1 MNGSALRGDRAVRA
15 GLKVAFLVIALL
27 YRSVFSNAQVD
38 RVPRELIEQRI
49 EDATEQ
55 LGEDPDVD
63 LTNLFEILVDRYMDP
78 IDLNHTNMKELTEL
92 LLLTDVQVSALLQ
105 HIRRNGKL
113 LSIYELQTI
122 NGWDARTIEMVRPFI
137 TVRENPLASSANL
150 KLMLQRGTHEII
162 VRSQLNIEQRRGNM
176 DRENIFGRN
185 YYFPNGEPLPNFDD
199 PAVRDSLREN
209 NKVYLGSPVKLYTR
223 YRFRYRQNISA
234 GITTEKDE
242 GEEFF
247 RGSQP
252 QGFDFHSAHVFF
264 RDMGRLKALAIGD
277 YQAQFGQ
284 GLTFWNG
291 LAFGNKSNFTMNV
304 RRNGIGLAPYTSVN
318 ENLFMRGV
326 AATYAVTK
334 NVDFTGFYS
343 NKNIDANVTS
353 VPAGS
358 DTTDA
363 IDPEVSFSSFQEDGL
378 HRTNLELERR
388 RAISERI
395 IGGHMR
401 YIRPGFNVGATMAHV
416 EFGGELRRNLQ
427 PYNQFEFNGRSMTT
441 TGLDWNAL
449 YRNLTWFGEAS
460 MSANGGLSY
469 NTGILVALDKRVSMS
484 MLYRNYGRDFQG
496 LYSVAWGEGINP
508 WNQRGLYT
516 GLEINPTRNVT
527 INAFFDQWENPWLR
541 SQVSAPASGTDWLA
555 QFNWRPK
562 RGTELYF
569 RIRQRSR
576 PINTADAVERIRNV
590 VEVDQN
596 SYRLNASYK
605 VSSSVILRTRVETA
619 EYQRGTAERKTGFL
633 IYQDIIHRP
642 LSSAVELTLR
652 FALFDT
658 ESYDARIY
666 AFEND
671 LIGVFA
677 IPAHYGRGIRW
688 YGMLRA
694 TPLRRVDLWFR
705 YGAWIYQDQTSIS
718 SGLQEIAGNV
728 RSDIRVQMRW
738 RF

>member
-1 MNGSALRGDRAVRA
+1 MNGRARQNDVVVWA
-15 GLKVAFLVIALL
+15 GLKFAVLLVLL
-27 YRSVFSNAQVD
+27 LSQSARSLAQVE

-49 EDATEQ
+49 EDALEQ

-63 LTNLFEILVDRYMDP
+63 LTNLFEVLVDRYMDP

-92 LLLTDVQVSALLQ
+92 LLLSDVQVSALLQ

-122 NGWDARTIEMVRPFI
+122 NGWSSHTIEMVRPFV

-150 KLMLQRGTHEII
+150 KLMLQRGTHEVI
-162 VRSQLNIEQRRGNM
+162 VRSQLNIEQRRGNL
-176 DRENIFGRN
+176 DRPNIFGRDF
-185 YYFPNGEPLPNFDD
+185 YEPNGDPLPDVDD

-209 NKVYLGSPVKLYTR
+209 SKVYLGSPVKLYSR

-252 QGFDFHSAHVFF
+252 QGFDFHSAHLFF

-318 ENLFMRGV
+318 ENLFMRGA

-343 NKNIDANVTS
+343 NKRIDANVTS
-353 VPAGS
+353 LPSLS

-363 IDPEVSFSSFQEDGL
+363 IEPEITFSSFQEDGL
-378 HRTNLELERR
+378 HRTTREMQRR
-388 RAISERI
+388 KAISERI
-395 IGGHMR
+395 IGGHLR

-416 EFGGELRRNLQ
+416 EFGGQLQRSEQ
-427 PYNQFEFNGRSMTT
+427 PYSQFQFNGRSMTT

-460 MSANGGLSY
+460 MSANGGVSY

-516 GLEINPTRNVT
+516 GLEITPNRKVT
-527 INAFFDQWENPWLR
+527 INAFFDQWVNPWLR
-541 SQVSAPASGTDWLA
+541 YQVDAPAGGTDWLA

-596 SYRLNASYK
+596 NYRLNASYK
-605 VSSSVILRTRVETA
+605 VSNSVILRTRVETTD
-619 EYQRGTAERKTGFL
+619 YQRGTAGKKNGFL
-633 IYQDIIHRP
+633 IYQDFIHRP
-642 LSSAVELTLR
+642 LSSPVEFTLR
-652 FALFDT
+652 FALFETDG
-658 ESYDARIY
+658 YDARVY

-671 LIGVFA
+671 IIGLFS
-677 IPAHYGRGIRW
+677 IPPHSGRGIRW
-688 YGMLRA
+688 YGMVRA
-694 TPLRRVDLWFR
+694 TAIRRVDVWFR

-728 RSDIRVQMRW
+728 RSDIRMQMRW